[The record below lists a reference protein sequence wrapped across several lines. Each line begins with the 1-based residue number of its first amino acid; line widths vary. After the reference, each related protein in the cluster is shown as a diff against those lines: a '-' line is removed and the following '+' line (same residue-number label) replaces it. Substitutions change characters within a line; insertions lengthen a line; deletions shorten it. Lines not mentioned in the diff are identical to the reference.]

1 MPRAANKRQKP
12 DIPGSGGDPC
22 QLTDDSLIVRSLEI
36 VPEGKCL
43 CLGESLARSQPFLIF
58 TSLLQNFSLGSH
70 KAPEDVDLTPRGN
83 LRRVDVQLLGQLC
96 SLGLEMG
103 ALREELVA
111 FLEEEAEE
119 NTEEEEE
126 DRELK
131 GKLEGAY
138 SPVPGHHRPPDFE
151 MTI

>member
-1 MPRAANKRQKP
+1 M
-12 DIPGSGGDPC
+12 
-22 QLTDDSLIVRSLEI
+22 
-36 VPEGKCL
+36 
-43 CLGESLARSQPFLIF
+43 
-58 TSLLQNFSLGSH
+58 
-70 KAPEDVDLTPRGN
+70 
-83 LRRVDVQLLGQLC
+83 DVQLLGQLC

>member
-1 MPRAANKRQKP
+1 MSWELLPLRFLGR
-12 DIPGSGGDPC
+12 GT
-22 QLTDDSLIVRSLEI
+22 LTLCRLEWHAHD
-36 VPEGKCL
+36 C
-43 CLGESLARSQPFLIF
+43 PFPP
-58 TSLLQNFSLGSH
+58 Q
-70 KAPEDVDLTPRGN
+70 GN

-96 SLGLEMG
+96 NLGLEMG

-126 DRELK
+126 EDRELK
-131 GKLEGAY
+131 GKLEGAS
-138 SPVPGHHRPPDFE
+138 SPIPGHHRPPDFE